1 MSPANTQPRSAQT
14 SASPVEARSPSEAQR
29 GATNSK
35 GRQHARGE
43 TGALGSGTRRP
54 GCRSMG
60 AGPVHTRTHPG
71 SCVARLGCAPPSA
84 RGWRAWVGGLPLPVP
99 VLTSQLGNPS
109 KSAHLWP
116 RSSSA
121 RGRGPG
127 ARGGVES
134 GHVNQPADAPVL
146 GWRSKTGRGR
156 GGGGG
161 AGSWRPDTG
170 LRSKPTPPPPL
181 RVSVESQ

>member
-1 MSPANTQPRSAQT
+1 MLWGPVRGAPAAGPWALGLCTRAPTREAASPASA
-14 SASPVEARSPSEAQR
+14 
-29 GATNSK
+29 
-35 GRQHARGE
+35 
-43 TGALGSGTRRP
+43 
-54 GCRSMG
+54 
-60 AGPVHTRTHPG
+60 
-71 SCVARLGCAPPSA
+71 APPSA

-146 GWRSKTGRGR
+146 GWRSKTGRSR

-170 LRSKPTPPPPL
+170 LRSKPTPPPPPPRL
-181 RVSVESQ
+181 RRVSVRTLDSRGRRVWKEGRSGPQGSRPRPSWARIDQGLLR

>member
-1 MSPANTQPRSAQT
+1 MLWGPVRGAPAAGPWALGLCTRAPTREAASPASA
-14 SASPVEARSPSEAQR
+14 
-29 GATNSK
+29 
-35 GRQHARGE
+35 
-43 TGALGSGTRRP
+43 
-54 GCRSMG
+54 
-60 AGPVHTRTHPG
+60 
-71 SCVARLGCAPPSA
+71 APPSA

-170 LRSKPTPPPPL
+170 LRSKPTPPPPSASPSSL
-181 RVSVESQ
+181 SEDFGLAGAESMEGGQEWAPGLQAPALLGSN